1 MRILIINY
9 YRGIVGGIER
19 NVAALT
25 TAMRQ
30 RGHYC
35 ALAAGVDASHDVE
48 AFTSLFHES
57 SLCYELSGRSE
68 DPSLDELV
76 QKVQPD
82 VIYVHKMSDISP
94 LIEYAGRIRLV
105 RMIHD
110 HDLCC
115 PRSHKYYFWNHQ
127 ICERP
132 MGLACWF
139 DLGFLQRD
147 RSSRLGIRLINLHG
161 KKRQIDRHAI
171 FDRLIV
177 GSQYM
182 HDELKTNGIS
192 EEQISIISPSVPLL
206 GVEATRLP
214 SEPRVLFVGQMVRGK
229 GVHYLVNALECLKER
244 GVDFEARLVG
254 DGPWRDWIEKKVRNE
269 GLHEQVEVLGYRKGM
284 DLASQYAWTRVVAVP
299 SIWPEP
305 FGMVGLEAMH
315 AGRPVVAFDSGGISQ
330 WLEDG
335 KTGLLV
341 QRGNYR
347 VMASALEQLFFDD
360 PFAQK
365 LAADAKTRVEER
377 FGFDSYIEMLE
388 AELAGMQIQPSEAAA
403 GQRESEYD
411 ETSTEKIEV

>member
-1 MRILIINY
+1 
-9 YRGIVGGIER
+9 
-19 NVAALT
+19 
-25 TAMRQ
+25 
-30 RGHYC
+30 
-35 ALAAGVDASHDVE
+35 
-48 AFTSLFHES
+48 
-57 SLCYELSGRSE
+57 
-68 DPSLDELV
+68 
-76 QKVQPD
+76 
-82 VIYVHKMSDISP
+82 
-94 LIEYAGRIRLV
+94 
-105 RMIHD
+105 
-110 HDLCC
+110 
-115 PRSHKYYFWNHQ
+115 
-127 ICERP
+127 

-182 HDELKTNGIS
+182 QRRLKTNGIS

-206 GVEATRLP
+206 GMEATRLP

-315 AGRPVVAFDSGGISQ
+315 AGRPVVAFDSGGFRSGSKMEKPVCWSSVETIGS
-330 WLEDG
+330 WHRHWNNSFSMTRLR
-335 KTGLLV
+335 KNW
-341 QRGNYR
+341 RR
-347 VMASALEQLFFDD
+347 M
-360 PFAQK
+360 P
-365 LAADAKTRVEER
+365 KTRVEER